1 MPDEAGPQ
9 SSDPSRPVVPRPAP
23 QVHPVDFS
31 RPSKFTKDQERRLAG
46 AHETFCRTAGTRLSS
61 ELRTP
66 IDFEVVGHKQLTWTS
81 AAAEVPPN
89 ALSAII
95 RMRPSDRQML
105 LAVDGQFL
113 LALIERLLGGDAD
126 APPEPRRLTDVDMAL
141 ARQVL
146 GRLLEQLSIV
156 WQDMVDVALELAG
169 FEPDAESAMLAP
181 LSEPTWVLTIE
192 ARVGRSSFT
201 LMLVLPYRS
210 IEPIEDRLPNG
221 RHRGDSTDAS
231 AAGLV
236 QAAVGEASIELRAE
250 VGAAELTAEDVLA
263 LQVGD
268 VIQLDAGG
276 AQGVTLY
283 AGDVPVHR
291 ARPGRSATRRAVQVL
306 GRVGAGA

>member
-1 MPDEAGPQ
+1 MPDEAGPL
-9 SSDPSRPVVPRPAP
+9 SSDQSPPAAARPAP

-31 RPSKFTKDQERRLAG
+31 RPSKFTKDQERRLTG

-81 AAAEVPPN
+81 AAAEVPAG

-95 RMRPSDRQML
+95 RMRPSGRQML

-113 LALIERLLGGDAD
+113 LALIERLLGGDPEP
-126 APPEPRRLTDVDMAL
+126 PPEPRRLTDVDMAL
-141 ARQVL
+141 ARQL
-146 GRLLEQLSIV
+146 LERLLEQLSIV
-156 WQDMVDVALELAG
+156 WQDMVEVELDLAG

-181 LSEPTWVLTIE
+181 LSEPTWVLEIE
-192 ARVGRSSFT
+192 ARVGSSRFT

-210 IEPIEDRLPNG
+210 IEPIEDRLPHG
-221 RHRGDSTDAS
+221 HHRPDGADPS

-236 QAAVGEASIELRAE
+236 HAAVGEATIELRAE
-250 VGAAELTAEDVLA
+250 VGAAELSAEDVLA
-263 LQVGD
+263 LAVGD
-268 VIQLDAGG
+268 VLRLDADGPQ
-276 AQGVTLY
+276 AVTLY

-306 GRVGAGA
+306 GRAGAGA